1 MKMEI
6 QHTKIIRCSKSS
18 TKKEVTVINDYTK
31 GNKRSLNNL
40 TLHLKKLE
48 KWELAQSEQKEGDD
62 KDQSRNKIETLQTL
76 EKKIND
82 TELFKKNK
90 QNWQTLARL
99 TEKKQRLK

>member
-48 KWELAQSEQKEGDD
+48 KRELAQSQQKGDD
-62 KDQSRNKIETLQTL
+62 KDQSRNKIETPQTL

-82 TELFKKNK
+82 TELFKKKRN
-90 QNWQTLARL
+90 
-99 TEKKQRLK
+99 